1 MPVLKQFTKLNMH
14 QITATSLC
22 AVSVSTA
29 VAAVSYSSQGYAN
42 IPIGILLSISA
53 VAASKFG
60 ARLNH
65 KLPGKTLSKLLGV
78 AMLISVPF
86 IFLKENKKDD
96 RLIQSSNVAMNG
108 NDNIDDTNNDNVT
121 TITILDKDVK
131 KIAQNKNNNTTA
143 TTTVE
148 AGGNNN
154 NNPTRRDEKYYWLGR
169 TAPKSIDE
177 IPDWFKNHWEYSLIG
192 LSVGFI
198 SALLGLGG
206 GIITTTYMSLYTDL
220 TQHEAVATS
229 LIAMVPTGLSATY
242 WHMKAGHVHLRTGGI
257 LGLASA
263 LTMYVAASKIAPHC
277 SEKQLRY
284 AFGSLLLFSAT
295 RILI

>member
-1 MPVLKQFTKLNMH
+1 MLESRSGNEEMSVYDGSTVKYTPFHPGFKLMFCVVHWPNTDSM
-14 QITATSLC
+14 
-22 AVSVSTA
+22 
-29 VAAVSYSSQGYAN
+29 
-42 IPIGILLSISA
+42 
-53 VAASKFG
+53 
-60 ARLNH
+60 
-65 KLPGKTLSKLLGV
+65 GK
-78 AMLISVPF
+78 
-86 IFLKENKKDD
+86 
-96 RLIQSSNVAMNG
+96 IQ
-108 NDNIDDTNNDNVT
+108 
-121 TITILDKDVK
+121 
-131 KIAQNKNNNTTA
+131 IAQNKNNNTTA

-257 LGLASA
+257 IGLASA

>member
-1 MPVLKQFTKLNMH
+1 M
-14 QITATSLC
+14 
-22 AVSVSTA
+22 
-29 VAAVSYSSQGYAN
+29 
-42 IPIGILLSISA
+42 
-53 VAASKFG
+53 
-60 ARLNH
+60 
-65 KLPGKTLSKLLGV
+65 
-78 AMLISVPF
+78 
-86 IFLKENKKDD
+86 
-96 RLIQSSNVAMNG
+96 
-108 NDNIDDTNNDNVT
+108 
-121 TITILDKDVK
+121 
-131 KIAQNKNNNTTA
+131 
-143 TTTVE
+143 
-148 AGGNNN
+148 
-154 NNPTRRDEKYYWLGR
+154 
-169 TAPKSIDE
+169 
-177 IPDWFKNHWEYSLIG
+177 
-192 LSVGFI
+192 SVGFI

-257 LGLASA
+257 IGLASA